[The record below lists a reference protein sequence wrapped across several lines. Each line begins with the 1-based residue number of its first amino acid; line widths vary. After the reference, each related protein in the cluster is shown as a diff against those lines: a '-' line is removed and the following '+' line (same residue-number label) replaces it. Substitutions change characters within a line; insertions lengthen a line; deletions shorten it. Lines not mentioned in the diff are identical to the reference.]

1 MTDFAITCAGLT
13 LFFIVLGWNA
23 HLFRPRLHRNSRN
36 ASRPKLTVIV
46 NGRVWRQQTK
56 NVHPIYPN

>member
-1 MTDFAITCAGLT
+1 MAEISIGFVGGM

-23 HLFRPRLHRNSRN
+23 HLFRPRLHRNTRY
-36 ASRPKLTVIV
+36 ARRPKLTVIV